1 MHSIDIGMIK
11 ANLKYKFL
19 SYPHLPTGLGG
30 CNVFRW
36 DGRGHPSWMRM
47 DTRVEL
53 PPDTLVYGEL
63 VTEYRGEGRTQR
75 KLTVLHLIDA
85 LVLNGKDVRTLH
97 IVERFEILFG
107 FNFYLLY
114 SMILRASS
122 KHY

>member
-1 MHSIDIGMIK
+1 
-11 ANLKYKFL
+11 
-19 SYPHLPTGLGG
+19 
-30 CNVFRW
+30 
-36 DGRGHPSWMRM
+36 M

-97 IVERFEILFG
+97 IVERLDIFISFQ
-107 FNFYLLY
+107 FYPLY
-114 SMILRASS
+114 SRPLIQ
-122 KHY
+122 H

>member
-1 MHSIDIGMIK
+1 
-11 ANLKYKFL
+11 
-19 SYPHLPTGLGG
+19 
-30 CNVFRW
+30 
-36 DGRGHPSWMRM
+36 M

-97 IVERFEILFG
+97 IVERLEIFIW
-107 FNFYLLY
+107 F
-114 SMILRASS
+114 
-122 KHY
+122 